1 MHSSDGRYQFPYQH
15 PPVSGSTFV
24 NFPGDPDQTSRASL
38 PGSVQLRHLYLAACP
53 VCGVGDSR
61 QGVYP
66 PFRDE
71 KCQDW
76 QIEERPCFVWLDR
89 SLWFGDGRWLHQRW
103 KPASDVCLR
112 YRGNVTCRNFDGIFG
127 QLMTQLFFRETQIL
141 KASDGS
147 EIHEFILRWTS
158 WKWKRLLSH
167 WQVACLSKLLGCP
180 NSWKH
185 LEQPDGPGDFPKVRN
200 RTRAPHD
207 FTPGV
212 LSSIAI
218 QIHYNQIL
226 NFNGIILPLIWVYL
240 FMSIDAIFY
249 HPIF

>member
-1 MHSSDGRYQFPYQH
+1 MRLIPAPQKNLLVKIWYCDERPDMLCIPLTAQFPINIHQFGGQH
-15 PPVSGSTFV
+15 LATFQV
-24 NFPGDPDQTSRASL
+24 IQIKQA
-38 PGSVQLRHLYLAACP
+38 VQACP
-53 VCGVGDSR
+53 DPYNCAISILQLVQYMVLVTVAGGYTM
-61 QGVYP
+61 VYP

-71 KCQDW
+71 RCQDW

-89 SLWFGDGRWLHQRW
+89 SLWFGDGRWLRQRW

-127 QLMTQLFFRETQIL
+127 QLMTQLFFWGTQFL
-141 KASDGS
+141 KVSDGS

-158 WKWKRLLSH
+158 WKWNTLLSN

-200 RTRAPHD
+200 RTRAPQD

-212 LSSIAI
+212 TWL
-218 QIHYNQIL
+218 H
-226 NFNGIILPLIWVYL
+226 
-240 FMSIDAIFY
+240 
-249 HPIF
+249 